1 MEWWAQLLM
10 TAATVAV
17 TAVVTFV
24 VNYVL
29 NGPKRRK
36 EEEQKREAEQKQHE
50 DEQMKRFEET
60 MNASVKNVNEKMD
73 YILSIYA
80 KSREDSINER
90 KKLYD
95 TIEKIN
101 LSIDERMSI
110 MEEMNKK
117 QSHGIQVLLRREL
130 KKLYQECLSYGY
142 APVEIRDET
151 EEMYQVY
158 HSLGKNG
165 SINSLREQFLNL
177 PIDRDTKNQK

>member
-1 MEWWAQLLM
+1 MEWWQTLLM
-10 TAATVAV
+10 GGASCLITL
-17 TAVVTFV
+17 VVTGIYTWV
-24 VNYVL
+24 T
-29 NGPKRRK
+29 NGPKRKKEREK
-36 EEEQKREAEQKQHE
+36 QQQQREEEQMH
-50 DEQMKRFEET
+50 RFEET
-60 MNASVKNVNEKMD
+60 MNASVKNVNDKMD

-158 HSLGKNG
+158 HTLGKNG
-165 SINSLREQFLNL
+165 SMDSLREQFLNL
-177 PIDRDTKNQK
+177 PIDKDSKSKK